1 MKHPIVVKLKAK
13 QKMKHP
19 IVTNPKANKLKKTHD
34 CSKKIKIK

>member
-19 IVTNPKANKLKKTHD
+19 IVANPKANKKKTHD